1 MSETLHDVVMRAWRW
16 DRVSNSGGTA
26 AYSVIRDY
34 FDSHFKE
41 LNAAVVANCP
51 RMCQDFCNEHQTQK
65 ALAEAERKLAEAER
79 ERDRYKQLFELRNDT
94 MRDTW
99 TKLEAAEAR
108 LRAMR
113 GALEKLVGAVDAF
126 SVKMLDRGMLISP
139 DLAEACNEGVAAM
152 KDSSHDR

>member
-1 MSETLHDVVMRAWRW
+1 MDEITELRA
-16 DRVSNSGGTA
+16 
-26 AYSVIRDY
+26 
-34 FDSHFKE
+34 
-41 LNAAVVANCP
+41 
-51 RMCQDFCNEHQTQK
+51 
-65 ALAEAERKLAEAER
+65 KLAEAER